1 MARIRFLLLFVL
13 PLFLAGCYSDQRK
26 QLAAC
31 EAGATRTGDG
41 QPFRSI
47 LACMDGHGYNFVGYA
62 VVGGPTVVCD
72 LPAVIQGR
80 PSADG
85 TAALCFEPKGWLAL
99 KIYRIE
105 VPNRGLVTP
114 SQPS

>member
-1 MARIRFLLLFVL
+1 MARLQLLLILAL
-13 PLFLAGCYSDQRK
+13 PLLLAGCYSDQRK
-26 QLAAC
+26 QLADC
-31 EAGATRTGDG
+31 EASAAHTGDG
-41 QPFRSI
+41 QPFKSI

-62 VVGGPTVVCD
+62 VAGGPTVVCD
-72 LPAVIQGR
+72 LPAVIQGK

-99 KIYRIE
+99 KIYRFE

-114 SQPS
+114 APS